1 MEVGIFPVGTGVSA
15 DPGVLGE
22 LAQAADAGGVS
33 TLWSAGHPFRVNALE
48 RPYPY
53 AASGVVPVP
62 PTADS
67 YEQFVTL
74 AFLAAITQRV
84 RLGTGVLV
92 SPLLHPLELAKL
104 VASVDDL
111 CRGRFILGVGVGWMK
126 EEFDV
131 LGEPWRD
138 RARRTIAGLEVAKRI
153 WSQDVTTLESDD
165 WSFPEVMSY
174 PKPVQR
180 PHPPIYFGGTS
191 EHALRRVARHGE
203 GWFAFCSSPEE
214 LAAGRAR
221 IEEYAR
227 AEGRRLTLRVTVAPG
242 FRDLSLDDLK
252 RYRDAGADEVAVG
265 AHHGEGGDVTG
276 SILRIIDELVGPA
289 ATL

>member
-1 MEVGIFPVGTGVSA
+1 MDVGIFPVGTGASA
-15 DPGVLGE
+15 APGA
-22 LAQAADAGGVS
+22 LADLARVADAGGVS
-33 TLWSAGHPFRVNALE
+33 TLWSAGHPFRVGTLE

-74 AFLAAITQRV
+74 AFVAAITERV

-104 VASVDDL
+104 VASVDGM

-138 RARRTIAGLEVAKRI
+138 RARRTVAGLEVAKRV
-153 WSQDVTTLESDD
+153 WSQDVTSVESDD
-165 WSFPEVMSY
+165 WSFSGVMSY

-191 EHALRRVARHGE
+191 EHALLRVARHGE
-203 GWFAFCSSPEE
+203 GWFAFCSKPEE
-214 LAAGRAR
+214 LAAGRTR

-242 FRDLSLDDLK
+242 FHDLCLDDLK
-252 RYRDAGADEVAVG
+252 RYRDAGADEVVVG
-265 AHHGEGGDVTG
+265 VQRSEGGGITG
-276 SILRIIDELVGPA
+276 SMRRIVDELARPA
-289 ATL
+289 AAL

>member
-1 MEVGIFPVGTGVSA
+1 VDVGIFPVGTGASA
-15 DPGVLGE
+15 KPGA
-22 LAQAADAGGVS
+22 LADLATMADAGGVS
-33 TLWSAGHPFRVNALE
+33 TLWSAGHPFRVSALE
-48 RPYPY
+48 RAYPY

-74 AFLAAITQRV
+74 AYVAAITERV

-104 VASVDDL
+104 VASVDDM

-138 RARRTIAGLEVAKRI
+138 RGRRAVAGLEVAKRV
-153 WSQDVTTLESDD
+153 WSQEVTSSADGD
-165 WSFPEVMSY
+165 WIFSEVMSY

-180 PHPPIYFGGTS
+180 PHPPVYFGGTS
-191 EHALRRVARHGE
+191 EHALLRVARHGD
-203 GWFAFCSSPEE
+203 GWFAFCSRPEE
-214 LAAGRAR
+214 LAAGRSR
-221 IEEYAR
+221 IEEHAR
-227 AEGRRLTLRVTVAPG
+227 AEGRSLALRVTVAPG
-242 FRDLSLDDLK
+242 FREICLDDLK
-252 RYRDAGADEVAVG
+252 RYRDAGADEVVVG
-265 AHHGEGGDVTG
+265 AHPADGGDVTD
-276 SILRIIDELVGPA
+276 SMRRIVDTLVGPA
-289 ATL
+289 AAL